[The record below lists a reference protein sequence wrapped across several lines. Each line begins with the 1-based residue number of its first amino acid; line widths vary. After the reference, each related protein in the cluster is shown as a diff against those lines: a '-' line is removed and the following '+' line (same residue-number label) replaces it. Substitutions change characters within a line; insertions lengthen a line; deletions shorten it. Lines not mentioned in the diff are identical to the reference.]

1 MKHIIQMIIDGVEND
16 RQDLLRK
23 LEEIEEFETSIP
35 VSCYPFL
42 LETLKIKLE
51 IEETLASCE
60 SVLEQAHHELIGLI
74 ECK

>member
-1 MKHIIQMIIDGVEND
+1 MIIDEVEND

-23 LEEIEEFETSIP
+23 LEEVEELETSIP

-42 LETLKIKLE
+42 LETLKVKIE

-60 SVLEQAHHELIGLI
+60 EILEQAHYELIGLI

>member
-1 MKHIIQMIIDGVEND
+1 MKHIIQMIINEVESD

-23 LEEIEEFETSIP
+23 LEEVEELEASIP

-42 LETLKIKLE
+42 LETLKVKAE

-60 SVLEQAHHELIGLI
+60 EILEQAHYELISLI

>member
-1 MKHIIQMIIDGVEND
+1 MKQIIQMIIDEVEND

-23 LEEIEEFETSIP
+23 LEEIEEFEADIP

-42 LETLKIKLE
+42 LETLKVKTE

>member
-1 MKHIIQMIIDGVEND
+1 MKNIIRKIIDEVESDQNE
-16 RQDLLRK
+16 LLQK
-23 LEEIEEFETSIP
+23 LEAVEEFEANIP

-42 LETLKIKLE
+42 LETLKVKTE

>member
-1 MKHIIQMIIDGVEND
+1 MIIDEVKND

-23 LEEIEEFETSIP
+23 LEEIEELETSIP

-42 LETLKIKLE
+42 LETLKVKRE

-60 SVLEQAHHELIGLI
+60 EILEQAHYELISLI
-74 ECK
+74 RCK

>member
-1 MKHIIQMIIDGVEND
+1 MKQIIQMIIDEVEND

-23 LEEIEEFETSIP
+23 LGEIEELETSIP

-42 LETLKIKLE
+42 LETLKVKTE

-60 SVLEQAHHELIGLI
+60 EILEQAHYELINLI
-74 ECK
+74 RCK

>member
-1 MKHIIQMIIDGVEND
+1 MKHIIQMIIDEVEND

-23 LEEIEEFETSIP
+23 LKEVEELETSIP

-42 LETLKIKLE
+42 LETLKVKAD

-60 SVLEQAHHELIGLI
+60 EILEQAHYELISLI
-74 ECK
+74 RCK